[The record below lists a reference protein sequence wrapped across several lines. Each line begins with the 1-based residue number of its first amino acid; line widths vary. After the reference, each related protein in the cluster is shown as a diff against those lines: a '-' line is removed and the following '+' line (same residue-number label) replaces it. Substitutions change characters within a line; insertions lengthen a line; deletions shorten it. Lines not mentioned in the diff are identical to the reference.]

1 MKNHLVHKALAE
13 KINAFLPRLPIVEAV
28 RNEEIRKI
36 GECVKNQLDKRE
48 ERNIYCQHSTII
60 KNTKKGFIDKNLKN
74 FSKKMCLVSKYSKC
88 MVSLDKPR

>member
-48 ERNIYCQHSTII
+48 ERNIYWQHSTII
-60 KNTKKGFIDKNLKN
+60 KNTKKGFHWQKFMKTLG
-74 FSKKMCLVSKYSKC
+74 KKMCSVSRHSKFF
-88 MVSLDKPR
+88 P